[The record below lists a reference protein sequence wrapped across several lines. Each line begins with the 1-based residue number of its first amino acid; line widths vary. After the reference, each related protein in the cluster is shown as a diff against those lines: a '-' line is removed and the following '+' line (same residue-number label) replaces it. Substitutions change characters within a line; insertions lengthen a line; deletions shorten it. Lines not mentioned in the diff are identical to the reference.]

1 MRRYNLT
8 HRARLVSGLVLFA
21 YVATHFAN
29 HSLGLFSLAAMEAG
43 REEFLWFWRAPL
55 PTAALYLSLA
65 VHVALAL
72 WALYRRRTWRGIRGA
87 EIMQLVFGFSVPPL
101 LAGHILATRGLHEL
115 YGLEDSYAFVI
126 NSIWIVSPYYGVQQ
140 TLVAILAWVHG
151 CIGLH
156 YWLRLK
162 PWYRPVMP
170 WAFGAVLILPVL
182 ALLGFAAG
190 GREVERLL
198 ADPQW
203 AAAFRDS
210 LELVDL
216 RSGASW
222 AYGVRDSGQLA
233 MAALLALV
241 LLARIARTLVERGL
255 GTITV
260 TYPGRQVRLRP
271 GNASVLE
278 ISRQFGIP
286 HASVCGGRGRC
297 STCRVRVGPG
307 AEHLPPANE
316 DEALVLRRVGAPPD
330 VRLACQIRPSADLAV
345 TPLLPPN
352 ASVREAFARPD
363 YHQGIEREIAVLFA
377 DLRGFTG
384 LAEGRLPYDVV
395 FLLNQYFRRMGR
407 AVEDAGGRVDKFIG
421 DGVMALFGVDGG
433 IEAGCRGALEAARAM
448 GAAVRE
454 LNAELAHDLPRP
466 LRVGIGLHCGHAIVG
481 EMGYGRTMS
490 LTAIGD
496 TVNTASR
503 VESACKDFDA
513 ELVFSAQLARRAG
526 IAVEGLRAE
535 RIQLRGR
542 TESLAVYVV
551 VKAETLA
558 RPAAP
563 V

>member
-1 MRRYNLT
+1 MGRFNLA
-8 HRARLVSGLVLFA
+8 HRLRLVSGLVLFA
-21 YVATHFAN
+21 YVATHLAN
-29 HSLGLFSLAAMEAG
+29 HSLGLISLAAMEAG
-43 REEFLWFWRAPL
+43 RSVFLGFWRAPVF
-55 PTAALYLSLA
+55 TAALYGSLA
-65 VHVALAL
+65 VHLALAL

-87 EIMQLVFGFSVPPL
+87 EVMQLAFGFTVPPL
-101 LAGHILATRGLHEL
+101 LAGHVLATRGLHEF
-115 YGLEDSYAFVI
+115 YGLNDSYAYVI
-126 NSIWIVSPYYGVQQ
+126 NAIWIVSPYYGFQQ
-140 TLVAILAWVHG
+140 TLITFLAWVHG

-162 PWYRPVMP
+162 PWYRPAVP
-170 WAFGAVLILPVL
+170 WAFGAALLLPVL

-190 GREVERLL
+190 GREVGRLM

-203 AAAFRDS
+203 AAAFRAS
-210 LELVDL
+210 MNVADL
-216 RSGASW
+216 RPAASW

-233 MAALLALV
+233 MGALLAMV
-241 LLARIARTLVERGL
+241 LLARIARGMVERGL

-260 TYPGRQVRLRP
+260 AYPSRQVRLRP
-271 GNASVLE
+271 GGASILE

-297 STCRVRVGPG
+297 STCRVRVGAG
-307 AEHLPPANE
+307 ALQLPPPND
-316 DEALVLRRVGAPPD
+316 DEARVLARVGAPPD
-330 VRLACQIRPSADLAV
+330 VRLACQIRPRANLAV
-345 TPLLPPN
+345 APLLPPN

-363 YHQGIEREIAVLFA
+363 YHYGNEREIAVLFA

-421 DGVMALFGVDGG
+421 DGVMALFGVDDGA
-433 IEAGCRGALEAARAM
+433 EAGARQALTAARAM

-454 LNAELAHDLPRP
+454 LNAELAHDLPMP
-466 LRVGIGLHCGHAIVG
+466 LRIGIGLHCGPAIVG

-496 TVNTASR
+496 TVNSASR
-503 VESACKDFDA
+503 IEAASKDFGA
-513 ELVFSAQLARRAG
+513 ELVFSAALAQRAG
-526 IAVEGLRAE
+526 MVVEGLRAE
-535 RIQLRGR
+535 KISLRGR
-542 TESLAVYVV
+542 TESLTVYVV
-551 VKAETLA
+551 AKAETL
-558 RPAAP
+558 PG